1 MSKQIM
7 TIGHRGAK
15 GHEPE
20 NTIASFEK
28 AIKLGCDYIELD
40 VHLADEELFV
50 IHDSSVDRTTNG
62 SGKITELTR
71 EQIESLDAGNG
82 QKIPTLSEVLAF
94 INGRCGVNIE
104 LKGTRTAR
112 PVCALLNT
120 LLNRSLLS
128 SPILISSFD
137 YRELDEVD
145 KEFRR
150 GLLFDKIHDNW
161 VELARDYS
169 TWSVNLPHKTVSLD
183 IIQKAHLQGF
193 RVLVYT
199 VNDPNDMKK
208 LLSLGVDGIFTD
220 FPDRLLDA
228 ITSEGKND

>member
-1 MSKQIM
+1 M
-7 TIGHRGAK
+7 
-15 GHEPE
+15 
-20 NTIASFEK
+20 
-28 AIKLGCDYIELD
+28 D
-40 VHLADEELFV
+40 VHLANEELFV

-62 SGKITELTR
+62 SGKIAELTR
-71 EQIESLDAGNG
+71 KQIESLDAGNG

-104 LKGTRTAR
+104 LKGPRTAR

-120 LLNRSLLS
+120 LLNRSHLS

-145 KEFRR
+145 KKFRR
-150 GLLFDKIHDNW
+150 ALLFDRIPDNW
-161 VELARDYS
+161 IELARDYS
-169 TWSVNLPHKTVSLD
+169 SWSVNLPYKTVSLD

-193 RVLVYT
+193 RVLAYT

-220 FPDRLLDA
+220 FPDRLQDT
-228 ITSEGKND
+228 ITSGEKND